1 MQFDCLHYHVSNEEL
16 GYQYLSNVIDEVI
29 SYCIRPAN
37 RIDIISVKFVNT
49 HGQTLSFEE
58 LRRTNITTKQL
69 LSWSAPTNL
78 AERYGL
84 YMISLD
90 TLLNERFYNC
100 THPWFGS
107 LCQYSFELT
116 DSMSIDEVVAATFN
130 TRMPYNESSDM
141 MTQLPCYT
149 HLRCDLGGSLLCL
162 DWREVCDGLVDC
174 LDGGLDEAFCFE
186 MEINECEEHE
196 YRCHNGLC
204 IAGEFWEDGLGSA
217 DCLDRSDESD
227 DVEYPKFCFRDPT
240 FRCEEHLCRINWYGF
255 ACGDGQTCGQHGD
268 EEFCT
273 PHRLISDE
281 DILCRYYTN
290 NPKERSR
297 IVSDIVFE
305 GNIYSWSWK
314 GNRRLQ
320 PRIWTLNRN
329 FELQRYYKSSYYGH
343 LCQYQSER
351 VSLTLGFVAGERTG
365 AFTILIMLISED
377 GEIDSFDQLVY
388 TTGQSCS
395 VKFNRYLLFSRRPK
409 DLLKNY
415 SVRINAFGKGRL

>member
-1 MQFDCLHYHVSNEEL
+1 MCISPFNFTLICLNLFCVADGKQNCL
-16 GYQYLSNVIDEVI
+16 GASDEIEFCLSKYAV
-29 SYCIRPAN
+29 
-37 RIDIISVKFVNT
+37 
-49 HGQTLSFEE
+49 
-58 LRRTNITTKQL
+58 
-69 LSWSAPTNL
+69 
-78 AERYGL
+78 
-84 YMISLD
+84 
-90 TLLNERFYNC
+90 
-100 THPWFGS
+100 
-107 LCQYSFELT
+107 
-116 DSMSIDEVVAATFN
+116 
-130 TRMPYNESSDM
+130 SSDS
-141 MTQLPCYT
+141 TRSRCLNTDEWLP
-149 HLRCDLGGSLLCL
+149 SSELC
-162 DWREVCDGLVDC
+162 
-174 LDGGLDEAFCFE
+174 
-186 MEINECEEHE
+186 
-196 YRCHNGLC
+196 NG
-204 IAGEFWEDGLGSA
+204 AW
-217 DCLDRSDESD
+217 
-227 DVEYPKFCFRDPT
+227 
-240 FRCEEHLCRINWYGF
+240 
-255 ACGDGQTCGQHGD
+255 TCGQYD
-268 EEFCT
+268 DQDFCT
-273 PHRLISDE
+273 RRRLISDE
-281 DILCRYYTN
+281 DILCQYYTN